1 MHRLRGQHSRR
12 VLHCA
17 ALRAVDPE
25 DPQSADQGREPRVRL
40 RYAPVILFNVD
51 HFNYLTIVDIPV
63 SVTFGLFNDFEVMDP
78 DVFEEQL
85 IEDSVSVM
93 LGSNGKVLSV
103 IKPGG
108 KSIPED
114 TLKEIT
120 AKARERYGFVYNQI
134 DAFRNSL
141 SVAMNVE

>member
-1 MHRLRGQHSRR
+1 M
-12 VLHCA
+12 
-17 ALRAVDPE
+17 
-25 DPQSADQGREPRVRL
+25 
-40 RYAPVILFNVD
+40 
-51 HFNYLTIVDIPV
+51 

-108 KSIPED
+108 KSIPKD